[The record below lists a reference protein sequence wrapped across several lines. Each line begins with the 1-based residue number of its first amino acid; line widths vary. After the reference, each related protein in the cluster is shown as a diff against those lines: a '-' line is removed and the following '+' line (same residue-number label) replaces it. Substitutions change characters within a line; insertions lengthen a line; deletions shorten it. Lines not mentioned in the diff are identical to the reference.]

1 MRIAHKL
8 YIAAIIIALPLL
20 ALPAI
25 ADGAASTAPIVD
37 SLMSRLQTCNASE
50 AKSISQK
57 ILDIL
62 DNEGFTEGRI
72 IIPDKC
78 PRDSMMA
85 LTMYWAGEWYY
96 DRQDYTTSLGY
107 AIKAMELLDCKVDSP
122 VLEADCTNLISI
134 AYFRQSDFVKALE
147 YSKRSLSLARKLE
160 DKERMAYALNT
171 IAGISLA
178 SRQPA
183 QGEQYILE
191 AIGICE
197 QERDSVMLSVRLG
210 MASEIY
216 HAMGQDE
223 KSLEYAKRAYDVST
237 ALGQRDKAAV
247 RLVQMASA
255 AKSLGNES
263 QAEKWLLEAMPVL
276 EKYGNIQSL
285 AIASNQMGELLLEKG
300 DPAAAAGY
308 FRQALRFFESKG
320 DSYNMS
326 RSHYGLAKSLM
337 PTDPSGAAA
346 HMMRYTE
353 IRDSLYNSEMNRGLN
368 EYHALYRNDL
378 LQEKMEHD
386 RKVRRWMTMAGILVG
401 LIVSISLFIVLRRM
415 KNTRKSLAK
424 AMARIAELEESSSS
438 NQKPDTNSDEKQDS
452 DNDFLRRLTEV
463 ALEVI
468 PTGNVDYELIASRMC
483 VSRAHLNRKVRA
495 SAGCTT
501 TDFILA
507 IRISRAKELLRGTSL
522 PVWEVAQRCG
532 FSDHAYFST
541 LFKKTV
547 GCTPVQFR
555 NA

>member
-8 YIAAIIIALPLL
+8 TMAAIIMTSL
-20 ALPAI
+20 ARPTMADEAI
-25 ADGAASTAPIVD
+25 GNAPFVD
-37 SLMSRLQTCNASE
+37 SLMSRLQTCKPSE
-50 AKSISQK
+50 AMDISQK
-57 ILDIL
+57 LLDIL

-72 IIPDKC
+72 IIPDRC

-96 DRQDYTTSLGY
+96 DLQDYTTSLDY
-107 AIKAMELLDCKVDSP
+107 ALKAMELLDGKVDSP
-122 VLEADCTNLISI
+122 ILEADCTNLISI

-160 DKERMAYALNT
+160 DKGRMAYALNT

-197 QERDSVMLSVRLG
+197 QERDSVKLSVRLG

-216 HAMGQDE
+216 HSMGQDE
-223 KSLEYAKRAYDVST
+223 KSLEYAKRACDIST

-255 AKSLGNES
+255 SMALGDIAS
-263 QAEKWLLEAMPVL
+263 TEKYLLEAIPVL
-276 EKYGNIQSL
+276 EECSNLQSW
-285 AIASNQMGELLLEKG
+285 AIACNQMGSLLLEKG
-300 DPAAAAGY
+300 DLSTAAEY
-308 FRQALRFFESKG
+308 FRKALDVFESKG
-320 DSYNMS
+320 DTYNMS
-326 RSHYGLAKSLM
+326 RSHYGLAKALM
-337 PTDPSGAAA
+337 PVAPAESAD
-346 HMMRYTE
+346 HMMKYTE

-368 EYHALYRNDL
+368 EYHASYRNDL
-378 LQEKMEHD
+378 LQEEMEHD
-386 RKVRRWMTMAGILVG
+386 RKVRSRMTVTGITVL
-401 LIVSISLFIVLRRM
+401 LIISISLFIVSRRM
-415 KNTRKSLAK
+415 RTTRKSLDK
-424 AMARIAELEESSSS
+424 AMERIAELEKSSSG
-438 NQKPDTNSDEKQDS
+438 NQKPGIGQNGTQDS

-463 ALEVI
+463 ALEII
-468 PTGNVDYELIASRMC
+468 PGGNVDYELIASRMC
-483 VSRAHLNRKVRA
+483 VSRAHLNRKVKA
-495 SAGCTT
+495 LAGCTT

-507 IRISRAKELLRGTSL
+507 IKISKAKELLRGTSL

-532 FSDHAYFST
+532 FSDNAYFST

-547 GCTPVQFR
+547 GCTPLQFR